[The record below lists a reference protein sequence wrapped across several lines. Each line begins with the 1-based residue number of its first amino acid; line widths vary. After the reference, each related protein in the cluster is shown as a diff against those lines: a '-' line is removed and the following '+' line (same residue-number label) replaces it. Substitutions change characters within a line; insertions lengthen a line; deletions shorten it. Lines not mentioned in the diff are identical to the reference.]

1 VSSMTKGER
10 RDADL
15 FKQQPNRVQ
24 RVAKGSGYAPEAVAE
39 LVAKFV
45 MMRDMMG
52 NIGQQASF
60 LQKIPGAQ
68 QLAMARKLKNMVK
81 VQGEDQAIAQIAQEM
96 LESAVAGGGGPGR
109 GGFPGMPGGFPGMP
123 GGMGGFPGM
132 GDPNALMQALMGGG
146 GMPGGPGQAAPKP
159 RPTSLGVPKDK
170 RKQERD
176 ARRKNR
182 KK

>member
-1 VSSMTKGER
+1 MSPISVLPGLP
-10 RDADL
+10 D
-15 FKQQPNRVQ
+15 P
-24 RVAKGSGYAPEAVAE
+24 RVAAKGYAHADR
-39 LVAKFV
+39 LVSTEWLAAHLDHPTLRLLECNEDV
-45 MMRDMMG
+45 LLY
-52 NIGQQASF
+52 SVEH
-60 LQKIPGAQ
+60 IPGAQ

-96 LESAVAGGGGPGR
+96 LESAVAGGGGGR

-146 GMPGGPGQAAPKP
+146 MPGMPGMPGAGAPKP
-159 RPTSLGVPKDK
+159 RPASLGVPKDK

>member
-1 VSSMTKGER
+1 
-10 RDADL
+10 
-15 FKQQPNRVQ
+15 
-24 RVAKGSGYAPEAVAE
+24 
-39 LVAKFV
+39 
-45 MMRDMMG
+45 
-52 NIGQQASF
+52 
-60 LQKIPGAQ
+60 
-68 QLAMARKLKNMVK
+68 MVK

-96 LESAVAGGGGPGR
+96 LESAVAGGGGR
-109 GGFPGMPGGFPGMP
+109 GGMPGGFPGMP

-146 GMPGGPGQAAPKP
+146 GMPGMPGMPGAGAAKP
-159 RPTSLGVPKDK
+159 RPASLGVPKDK